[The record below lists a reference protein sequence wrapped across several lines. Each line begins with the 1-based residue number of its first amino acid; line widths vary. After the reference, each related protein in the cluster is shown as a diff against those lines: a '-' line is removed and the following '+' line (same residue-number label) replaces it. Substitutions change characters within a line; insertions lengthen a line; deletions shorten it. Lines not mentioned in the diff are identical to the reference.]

1 MEKKIFSKGGP
12 LSTGFHDVICIV
24 LLLCHLS
31 YLFATSP
38 FSFINGFNKASV
50 TFISQV
56 WCPKRGNRNM
66 HKNKHEVRAK
76 NSWFHFLAKY
86 VILHLASTS
95 METLTHLIRKR
106 ISRWKYI
113 FHALHIKISIKRLK
127 HCVNFYLNMTLS
139 INVWKCHSRNIIV
152 IIIGQLKTNIV
163 NIRSK
168 YFLPQVL

>member
-12 LSTGFHDVICIV
+12 LSTGFHDVIYIV
-24 LLLCHLS
+24 LLLFHLS

-76 NSWFHFLAKY
+76 NSWIPLPCNVCNSAFGIYIYGDLD
-86 VILHLASTS
+86 TS
-95 METLTHLIRKR
+95 CPK
-106 ISRWKYI
+106 K
-113 FHALHIKISIKRLK
+113 
-127 HCVNFYLNMTLS
+127 
-139 INVWKCHSRNIIV
+139 NIIILV
-152 IIIGQLKTNIV
+152 ISVEICLSCISYQNKYQTLYHSFNKWLKITFQIYHFYPSLKIKN
-163 NIRSK
+163 K
-168 YFLPQVL
+168 HFQH

>member
-1 MEKKIFSKGGP
+1 M
-12 LSTGFHDVICIV
+12 STGFHDVIYIV

-76 NSWFHFLAKY
+76 NSWIPLPCNVCNSAFGIYIYGDLDTSCPKKNIIIL
-86 VILHLASTS
+86 VIS
-95 METLTHLIRKR
+95 MEIYLSCMSYQKKR
-106 ISRWKYI
+106 
-113 FHALHIKISIKRLK
+113 
-127 HCVNFYLNMTLS
+127 YL
-139 INVWKCHSRNIIV
+139 RNIIL
-152 IIIGQLKTNIV
+152 IILGKLKTNII
-163 NIRSK
+163 NIRLK
-168 YFLPQVL
+168 YILPQVLLVINKKCHKND